1 VAVNRHSFIV
11 LEDHPLVLGAITDHL
26 STAFPAS
33 TFTYRGAH
41 LHEALELAHS
51 TETTC
56 AIVDLDLGDGRAPS
70 DNVLRLRDAGIPVVM
85 ISAHEQALLVQ
96 EAVHAGASVYVPK
109 RSIIDQLAEAVVAV
123 ELGRPWISPDFAAVL
138 VPVDG
143 STVSLDPTAE
153 RALMLYAAGLPES
166 MIASRL
172 EIDIEQVRPLL
183 ELVLQ
188 AYRSPAH

>member
-1 VAVNRHSFIV
+1 MSRHSFIV

-26 STAFPAS
+26 STSFPGA
-33 TFTYRGAH
+33 TMAYTGAH
-41 LHEALELAHS
+41 LQEALAVAANAEA
-51 TETTC
+51 TC
-56 AIVDLDLGDGRAPS
+56 AIVDLDLGDGRSPAEI
-70 DNVLRLRDAGIPVVM
+70 VMCLRDADVPVVM

-96 EAVHAGASVYVPK
+96 AAVSAGATAYVPK

-143 STVSLDPTAE
+143 STGSLDPTAE
-153 RALMLYAAGLPES
+153 RALVVYAAGLPES
-166 MIASRL
+166 VVAARIGVDVER
-172 EIDIEQVRPLL
+172 VRPLL

-188 AYRSPAH
+188 AYGSPTP